1 MPDSVTITREWFE
14 LLEGLPT
21 VQSRWNVLYAV
32 ARFAFDEQ
40 EPESDDLTAIEK
52 SVFMTIRQKIKNRKC
67 KANYLR
73 KKRHENST
81 VESTVEYTLFEL
93 ESSTVESTVESKN
106 NSNSMSS
113 NQHSITNYTPSCKS
127 KDLLCSPKGEK
138 RKIFAP
144 PTLDDVIE
152 YCKQRR
158 NAVDAEQFH
167 AFYSAN
173 NWMVGHGNKM
183 KDWKAA
189 VRYWER
195 SMYMR
200 RKKLTE
206 TRDYSG
212 I

>member
-1 MPDSVTITREWFE
+1 MSESITLTREWMS
-14 LLEGLPT
+14 LLGTLLSDT
-21 VQSRWNVLYAV
+21 ARWNVLQAVMDYATDGTESCGLDG
-32 ARFAFDEQ
+32 DEMR
-40 EPESDDLTAIEK
+40 
-52 SVFMTIRQKIKNRKC
+52 VFVIIKQRIKNRKC

-81 VESTVEYTLFEL
+81 VESTVESTPFEL

-106 NSNSMSS
+106 NSQSTSS
-113 NQHSITNYTPSCKS
+113 NQHIDTINTPSCKS
-127 KDLLCSPKGEK
+127 KDLLCSPKGEEK
-138 RKIFAP
+138 KKFAP

>member
-1 MPDSVTITREWFE
+1 MPDSVTITREWVE
-14 LLEGLPT
+14 LLDGIADDGEFRKTLRAVLQFALDGKEPDGL
-21 VQSRWNVLYAV
+21 S
-32 ARFAFDEQ
+32 E
-40 EPESDDLTAIEK
+40 IGK
-52 SVFMTIRQKIKNRKC
+52 CVFMTIRRGIMERNRKR
-67 KANYLR
+67 NYIAKRR
-73 KKRHENST
+73 KETST
-81 VESTVEYTLFEL
+81 VPSTVPSTLDAENVYSRRSDDL
-93 ESSTVESTVESKN
+93 LDL
-106 NSNSMSS
+106 SS
-113 NQHSITNYTPSCKS
+113 NQHIDTINTPSCKS
-127 KDLLCSPKGEK
+127 KDLLCSPKGEEK
-138 RKIFAP
+138 KKFAP